1 MGRPGNRHHAN
12 DAGKLSNFSQ
22 GSLNA
27 DSFFVKRRTKLGPS
41 EFATEGGFCVTGFS
55 SSLT

>member
-1 MGRPGNRHHAN
+1 MGRQGSRQHAN

-22 GSLNA
+22 GALNT
-27 DSFFVKRRTKLGPS
+27 DSFFVERRTKLGPS

-55 SSLT
+55 SSPI